1 MNESSPR
8 TLIHA
13 LAAFLLTF
21 AVAFAAPAPAGATA
35 TTGPEP
41 SGPHETELEH
51 LHDNPVGRMAY
62 VAREAIHISS
72 PEEVGRVLAMG
83 FVDITGLEGVR
94 TQGHEVLDVADI
106 AETDPELYRQ
116 LRLDERPQV
125 RRFMIIKK
133 ANDKSVFR
141 NRKLVLER
149 LHAEELV
156 LAYMPYYG
164 VIDPGRLFTIYSDFS
179 PCESKC
185 DVKLPTST
193 DRIFGA
199 RYRDG
204 DYHARMRRHLTYASQ
219 VLPGDPA
226 FQEKLA
232 AERARK
238 DALKKANA
246 KYKYEMAA
254 KSNKV
259 MRSGRAG
266 HCGRRS
272 LGVRLAAVPQ
282 FGAMGP
288 DCAESAGA
296 ADTGLGKALAEPPSE
311 TVGGI
316 DFSSMQLRYLAD
328 PGDGSGLRYAF
339 SADTSGPAGDRRPSS
354 GLAAAVQTSDAF
366 FVWLSLNPAH
376 FWVNLSPD
384 EPDRV
389 VDDQLGRTD
398 AGRVLLEADLQMKK
412 TVGKLI
418 HPRTALGKR
427 YWDGTRGDCVSSR
440 SWIVPAPASVYQ
452 DGDRL
457 YILDAPLDVKM
468 ESDHVAAS
476 GDSTATP
483 TCPRQDQATEE
494 HNERLERTLILPRL
508 RKAINTAPE
517 YAALRRVYLARV
529 AAEWYR
535 DLSSTKDTAYGELMN
550 SGDITDWRIA
560 DSWKPRDTFDKFV
573 ESYTKGEFRVTD
585 RTTNGGVTYARRYV
599 FGGVDF
605 TRVPVRK
612 LSDNAFGADFAPL
625 SGSVDRSL
633 RAPSVTG
640 HDDTVWFGAPTP
652 HEAATGL
659 APTEKPVSAGAW
671 VIRLLPVLILPVSL
685 LLWRRR
691 RRLNTGSA
699 SPLRRAATGGSQG
712 RP

>member
-1 MNESSPR
+1 MNAYAPR
-8 TLIHA
+8 TLIRA
-13 LAAFLLTF
+13 LTAVLLTF

-35 TTGPEP
+35 TTGPKA

-83 FVDITGLEGVR
+83 FVDITGLHGVR

-116 LRLDERPQV
+116 LRLAERPRIRQ
-125 RRFMIIKK
+125 FMIIKK

-141 NRKLVLER
+141 NRKLVLQR

-164 VIDPGRLFTIYSDFS
+164 IIDPGRLFTIYSDFS

-185 DVKLPTST
+185 DLKLPAST

-219 VLPGDPA
+219 VLPRDPA
-226 FQEKLA
+226 FQGELA
-232 AERARK
+232 AERIRK
-238 DALKKANA
+238 DALKEANA
-246 KYKYEMAA
+246 KHKYEMAA
-254 KSNKV
+254 KTNKV
-259 MRSGRAG
+259 MRSGRSG

-272 LGVRLAAVPQ
+272 LGVQLAAVPQ

-288 DCAESAGA
+288 DCAESAGT
-296 ADTGLGKALAEPPSE
+296 ADTGLGKALTEPPSE
-311 TVGGI
+311 TAGGI
-316 DFSSMQLRYLAD
+316 DFSSLQLRYLAD
-328 PGDGSGLRYAF
+328 PGDSSGLRYAF
-339 SADTSGPAGDRRPSS
+339 SAGTSGTAGDRRPSS
-354 GLAAAVQTSDAF
+354 GLAAATQTSDAF
-366 FVWLSLNPAH
+366 FVWLSLDPAH

-384 EPDRV
+384 EPDRIV
-389 VDDQLGRTD
+389 GDQLGRTD

-418 HPRTALGKR
+418 HPRTALGRR

-440 SWIVPAPASVYQ
+440 SWIVPAPASVHQ
-452 DGDRL
+452 DGERL

-468 ESDHVAAS
+468 ESDYVAAS
-476 GDSTATP
+476 RDSPGAP
-483 TCPRQDQATEE
+483 TCPRQDRATEE

-508 RKAINTAPE
+508 RKSINTAPE

-535 DLSSTKDTAYGELMN
+535 DLSTTKDTAYGELMN
-550 SGDITDWRIA
+550 SGDITDWRLT
-560 DSWKPRDTFDKFV
+560 DGWKPRDTFDKFV

-585 RTTNGGVTYARRYV
+585 RTTTGGTTYVRRYV
-599 FGGVDF
+599 YGGVDF
-605 TRVPVRK
+605 TRVPIRK
-612 LSDNAFGADFAPL
+612 LSDEAFGADFATLPV
-625 SGSVDRSL
+625 SVDRSL

-640 HDDTVWFGAPTP
+640 RDDTVWLGAPTP

-659 APTEKPVSAGAW
+659 GPTEKSVSAGAW
-671 VIRLLPVLILPVSL
+671 AIRLLPTLILPMVL

-691 RRLNTGSA
+691 RSLSTRAA
-699 SPLRRAATGGSQG
+699 SPLRRAATGGPRG